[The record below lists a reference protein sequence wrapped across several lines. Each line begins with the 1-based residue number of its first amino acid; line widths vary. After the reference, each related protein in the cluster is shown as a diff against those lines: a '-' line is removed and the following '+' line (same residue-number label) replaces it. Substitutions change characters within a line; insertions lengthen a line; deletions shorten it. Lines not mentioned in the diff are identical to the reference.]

1 MARYRLELGP
11 VPLHHQVY
19 LDLRGSL
26 DDGTWR
32 AGDRLPTER
41 ELAESYG
48 CSLITVRR
56 ALSELV
62 HEGRIERTQG
72 RGTTVLLPRIEHE
85 PAGKLSFTAEMT
97 RHGLTASTKV
107 VTAGPESAG
116 EVVATALGIEPG
128 APVLYLERLR
138 LADDEPVLLEQ
149 AYLSAERFPGLLS
162 HDLELGSLYEI
173 LEDRYDTRVARTRE
187 SLRPVLLEAREAR
200 LLKGD
205 RRSPALLIEGI
216 ATTADDRPVEYSRTY
231 VRGDRTRYSV
241 ERAVVR
247 GAPTGPQEERSMEER
262 EVMEDGHALV
272 GRPVA
277 GSSSEER
284 RHAR

>member
-19 LDLRGSL
+19 LDLRRSL
-26 DDGTWR
+26 DDGTWH

-62 HEGRIERTQG
+62 HEGRIERVRG
-72 RGTTVLLPRIEHE
+72 RGTTVRPPRIEHQ
-85 PAGKLSFTAEMT
+85 PAGSLSFTAEMT
-97 RHGLTASTKV
+97 RQGLLASTRLV
-107 VTAGPESAG
+107 AARPESAG
-116 EVVATALGIEPG
+116 EVVAAALGLEPG
-128 APVLYLERLR
+128 SPILYIERLR

-149 AYLSAERFPGLLS
+149 ASLSAERFPGLLA
-162 HDLELGSLYEI
+162 HDLEHGSLYGL
-173 LEDRYDTRVARTRE
+173 LEERYHTRVARTRE
-187 SLRPVLLEAREAR
+187 ALQPVLLEPRESR
-200 LLKGD
+200 LLGQD
-205 RRSPALLIEGI
+205 RRTPALLIEGI

-247 GAPTGPQEERSMEER
+247 GGRTGPQEERSMEER
-262 EVMEDGHALV
+262 EVMEDAHALV